1 MTPPSENGPV
11 EAGHVGRAI
20 RSAMVWNFATM
31 AFGQIAIAAVFL
43 LLAGRLDPITFG
55 TFALAAVL
63 TDLFYNLGTSSSVD
77 GIVQH
82 QDYSRRT
89 LSTVTWSAMAMCI
102 FVTIVFTGCASLYAN
117 ALNAPQVTP
126 ILEALS
132 LTTLMLPFIIGPT
145 AIMRQRMDF
154 KGLAVLGMIASL
166 TGSLAA
172 LAAAYSP
179 LIEWALVIQRV
190 VTSATMI
197 ILASMRTRFLPS
209 VSFDPAASR
218 TWFSATS
225 RIFAGQSL
233 ASAMPRAIDL
243 LMGIFFGVAAVGY
256 LRVASKLNELA
267 VSLLVNPLG
276 QLWVVLLTRARESKE
291 SMSAIFLQLSSLV
304 SLTALPG
311 FIGLALVSKELVA
324 LVLKPE
330 YAPVADMLMVLGW
343 LGLLVP
349 LNNSRNAIFTATR
362 RFNKLMVFSIA
373 DLLATIAGMLLL
385 SHFGSSLMLAGA
397 GLGPIMMIIFAVP
410 LILQVTHT
418 DWRDLVKSLVPPY
431 VAVLAMAIGV
441 FALEPFIVG
450 YSPLQS
456 LLIKAAVGAVIYL
469 GMLGA
474 FFRRSVFASFK
485 LVAAQ

>member
-1 MTPPSENGPV
+1 MTPPLDNGPA

-43 LLAGRLDPITFG
+43 LLAGRLDPIIFG

-77 GIVQH
+77 GIVQQ

-89 LSTVTWSAMAMCI
+89 LSTVTWSAMAVCI
-102 FVTIVFTGCASLYAN
+102 FVTIVFTGSAGLYAN
-117 ALNAPQVTP
+117 AIQAPEVTP

-154 KGLAVLGMIASL
+154 KGLAVLGMIAAL

-197 ILASMRTRFLPS
+197 ILASVRTRFIPGLSFEPS
-209 VSFDPAASR
+209 ASR
-218 TWFSATS
+218 IWFSATS

-243 LMGIFFGVAAVGY
+243 LMGIFFGVVAVGY
-256 LRVASKLNELA
+256 LRVAAKLNELA

-291 SMSAIFLQLSSLV
+291 SISAIFLQLSTLM

-311 FIGLALVSKELVA
+311 FIGLSLVSKEIVA

-330 YAPVADMLMVLGW
+330 YAPVADMLMVLGA

-349 LNNSRNAIFTATR
+349 LNNPRNAIFTATR
-362 RFNKLMVFSIA
+362 QFNNLLKFSII
-373 DLLATIAGMLLL
+373 DLVATIAGMLAFSYL
-385 SHFGSSLMLAGA
+385 GSSAMLAGA
-397 GLGPIMMIIFAVP
+397 GLGAVVMIIFALP
-410 LILQVTHT
+410 LILAVTHT
-418 DWRDLVKSLVPPY
+418 DWRDFVKSLLPPY
-431 VAVLAMAIGV
+431 VAVLVMAMGVIAIEPLIVGHSPLESLIAKAVIGATIYIGV
-441 FALEPFIVG
+441 LA
-450 YSPLQS
+450 
-456 LLIKAAVGAVIYL
+456 
-469 GMLGA
+469 A
-474 FFRRSVFASFK
+474 FFRRTVFASFK
-485 LVAAQ
+485 VVAAQ

>member
-1 MTPPSENGPV
+1 
-11 EAGHVGRAI
+11 
-20 RSAMVWNFATM
+20 
-31 AFGQIAIAAVFL
+31 
-43 LLAGRLDPITFG
+43 
-55 TFALAAVL
+55 
-63 TDLFYNLGTSSSVD
+63 
-77 GIVQH
+77 
-82 QDYSRRT
+82 
-89 LSTVTWSAMAMCI
+89 
-102 FVTIVFTGCASLYAN
+102 
-117 ALNAPQVTP
+117 
-126 ILEALS
+126 
-132 LTTLMLPFIIGPT
+132 
-145 AIMRQRMDF
+145 
-154 KGLAVLGMIASL
+154 
-166 TGSLAA
+166 
-172 LAAAYSP
+172 
-179 LIEWALVIQRV
+179 
-190 VTSATMI
+190 
-197 ILASMRTRFLPS
+197 TRFLPS

-233 ASAMPRAIDL
+233 ASATPRAIDL
-243 LMGIFFGVAAVGY
+243 LIGVFFGVAAVGY
-256 LRVASKLNELA
+256 LRVATKLNELA

-311 FIGLALVSKELVA
+311 FIGLALVSRELVA

-362 RFNKLMVFSIA
+362 RFNKLIVFSAA
-373 DLLATIAGMLLL
+373 DLLATVAGMLLL
-385 SHFGSSLMLAGA
+385 SQFGSSVMLAGA
-397 GLGPIMMIIFAVP
+397 GLGPIMMIIFAMP
-410 LILQVTHT
+410 MILQVTHT
-418 DWRDLVKSLVPPY
+418 EWRDLVKSLVPPY
-431 VAVLAMAIGV
+431 VAVLAMALGV

-450 YSPLQS
+450 YPPLQT
-456 LLIKAAVGAVIYL
+456 LLIKAAVGAAIYL